1 MLPLQTYL
9 LLYTA
14 EQYQQLARHLRA
26 WPFPR
31 GHYRSAN
38 RGFMLLLLQ
47 AACTHT
53 SPYTHINFTPACC
66 CCLLCQ

>member
-14 EQYQQLARHLRA
+14 EQYQQLAQHLRA

-31 GHYRSAN
+31 GHFRSASH
-38 RGFMLLLLQ
+38 GFMLLLFQ
-47 AACTHT
+47 ADCTHIRT
-53 SPYTHINFTPACC
+53 YLPITCITACC
-66 CCLLCQ
+66 CCM

>member
-31 GHYRSAN
+31 GHFRSASCS
-38 RGFMLLLLQ
+38 FILLLLQ
-47 AACTHT
+47 PDCTHISMYLPLT
-53 SPYTHINFTPACC
+53 CTPATSG
-66 CCLLCQ
+66 CLLCR